1 MQSRFRQAASAVLLA
16 GGALWAGM
24 VQAQGAVNLP
34 HPVPQ
39 CITCHGMSG
48 LSNMP
53 DAPHLAGQPRVYLVA
68 QMKAFRSGS
77 RQHAVM
83 NVIAKPLTNE
93 DIEVTADWFSAVTL
107 EVRKP

>member
-1 MQSRFRQAASAVLLA
+1 MQSRLKQTASTALVA
-16 GGALWAGM
+16 GAALWAGA

-48 LSNMP
+48 LSNIP
-53 DAPHLAGQPRVYLVA
+53 DAPHLAGQPRIYLVA

-83 NVIAKPLTNE
+83 NVIAKPLTDE

>member
-1 MQSRFRQAASAVLLA
+1 
-16 GGALWAGM
+16 
-24 VQAQGAVNLP
+24 
-34 HPVPQ
+34 
-39 CITCHGMSG
+39 MSG

-53 DAPHLAGQPRVYLVA
+53 DAPHLAGQPRIYLIA